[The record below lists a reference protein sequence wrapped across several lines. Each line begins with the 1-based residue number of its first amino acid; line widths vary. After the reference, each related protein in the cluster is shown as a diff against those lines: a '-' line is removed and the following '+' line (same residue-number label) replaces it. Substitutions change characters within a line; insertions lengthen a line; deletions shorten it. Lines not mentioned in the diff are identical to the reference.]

1 MSNVF
6 RIKTET
12 KPDNNNTRWFS
23 KRQEDAVA
31 KAIGGKQTKNS
42 GATMFQKSDVL
53 TEDFTIECK
62 TKTTNS
68 ESISIKREWF
78 EKQLKESIQMHKK
91 YSAIVINFGPDEPY
105 NENHY
110 IIDERLF
117 TMLLDYIAEL
127 KSELE

>member
-1 MSNVF
+1 MSNPF
-6 RIKTET
+6 RVKSEDT
-12 KPDNNNTRWFS
+12 KDKPTRWFS
-23 KRQEDAVA
+23 RKQEDAVA
-31 KAIGGKQTKNS
+31 DATGGKRTKNS
-42 GATMFQKSDVL
+42 GATLFQKGDVL
-53 TEDFTIECK
+53 LEDFTLECK

-105 NENHY
+105 NENYY

-127 KSELE
+127 KNEQE